1 MEKRILESEL
11 EDLQFDILRMSSMV
25 EKAVYES
32 TKSLLD
38 DQVNLAKQVI
48 ADDDS
53 IDTLN
58 IEVQD
63 KCLRLLALRQPLAVD
78 LRAIQTDLQIATD
91 LERMGDYAESIARSA
106 LRLHERRTITK
117 LTYLPQMSEM
127 VREMVHDIITAYI
140 LGDINMA
147 QNCVILEKEIDQIYR
162 EYFDVIMSIIKRDP
176 QLAEMAVQLLFA
188 GHYLE
193 RIADHA
199 TNIGESILYM
209 VTGNR
214 VSLND

>member
-32 TKSLLD
+32 TKSLLN
-38 DQVNLAKQVI
+38 DQVNLANQVI

-162 EYFDVIMSIIKRDP
+162 QYFDVIMSIIKSDP

>member
-1 MEKRILESEL
+1 MQKRVLESEL
-11 EDLQFDILRMSSMV
+11 EDLQFEILRMSALV

-32 TKSLLD
+32 TKALIND
-38 DQVNLAKQVI
+38 EVETARQVI
-48 ADDDS
+48 SDDDS
-53 IDTLN
+53 IDSLN

-91 LERMGDYAESIARSA
+91 LERMGDYAEYIAKSV
-106 LRLHERRTITK
+106 LRLHGNRTLTK
-117 LTYLPQMSEM
+117 LLYLTQMSEM

-140 LGDINMA
+140 LADVDMARNIVVLEREVDCLNREYYDLLVNIIKTDTNKVNMA
-147 QNCVILEKEIDQIYR
+147 VELILTGQ
-162 EYFDVIMSIIKRDP
+162 
-176 QLAEMAVQLLFA
+176 
-188 GHYLE
+188 YLE

-199 TNIGESILYM
+199 TNIGESVVYM
-209 VTGNR
+209 VTGKR

>member
-1 MEKRILESEL
+1 MQKRVLESEL
-11 EDLQFDILRMSSMV
+11 EDLQFEILRMSALV

-32 TKSLLD
+32 TKSLIND
-38 DQVNLAKQVI
+38 EVETARQII

-53 IDTLN
+53 IDSLN

-91 LERMGDYAESIARSA
+91 LERMGDYAEYIAKSV
-106 LRLHERRTITK
+106 LRLHGNRTMTK
-117 LTYLPQMSEM
+117 LLYLPQMSEM

-140 LGDINMA
+140 LADVDMA
-147 QNCVILEKEIDQIYR
+147 RNIVVLEREVDCMNR
-162 EYFDVIMSIIKRDP
+162 EYYDSLVSIIKTD
-176 QLAEMAVQLLFA
+176 ASKANMAIELILTGQ
-188 GHYLE
+188 YLE

-199 TNIGESILYM
+199 TNIGESVVYM
-209 VTGNR
+209 VTGKR

>member
-38 DQVNLAKQVI
+38 DQVNLANQVI

-53 IDTLN
+53 IDSLN

-162 EYFDVIMSIIKRDP
+162 QYFDVIMSIIKSDP

>member
-38 DQVNLAKQVI
+38 DQVNLANQVI

-53 IDTLN
+53 IDALN

-162 EYFDVIMSIIKRDP
+162 EYFDVIMSIIKSDP

>member
-1 MEKRILESEL
+1 MEKRILENEL
-11 EDLQFDILRMSSMV
+11 EDLQFDILRMSSLV

-38 DQVNLAKQVI
+38 DQVNLANQVI
-48 ADDDS
+48 AEDDS
-53 IDTLN
+53 IDALN

-91 LERMGDYAESIARSA
+91 LERMGDYAESIARAA

-117 LTYLPQMSEM
+117 LTYLPQMAEM

-140 LGDINMA
+140 LADVGMA
-147 QNCVILEKEIDQIYR
+147 KNCVILEQEIDRIYR
-162 EYFDVIMSIIKRDP
+162 EYFDVNMSIIKSDP
-176 QLAEMAVQLLFA
+176 HLAEMAVQLLFA
-188 GHYLE
+188 GHFLE

>member
-11 EDLQFDILRMSSMV
+11 EDLQFDLLRMSSLV
-25 EKAVYES
+25 EKAVFEA

-38 DQVNLAKQVI
+38 DQINLAYQVI
-48 ADDDS
+48 AEDDS
-53 IDTLN
+53 IDRLN

-91 LERMGDYAESIARSA
+91 LERMGDYAESIARSTI
-106 LRLHERRTITK
+106 RLHDRRTITK
-117 LTYLPQMSEM
+117 LTYLPQMAEM

-140 LGDINMA
+140 LADIQMA
-147 QNCVILEKEIDQIYR
+147 RNCVILEKEIDTLYR
-162 EYFDVIMSIIKRDP
+162 EYYGVIMKIIKEDANR
-176 QLAEMAVQLLFA
+176 AEMAVQLLFA
-188 GHYLE
+188 AQFLE

-209 VTGNR
+209 VTGLR
-214 VSLND
+214 ASLND

>member
-38 DQVNLAKQVI
+38 DQVNLANQVI

-162 EYFDVIMSIIKRDP
+162 EYFDVIMSIIKSDP

>member
-162 EYFDVIMSIIKRDP
+162 QYFDVIMSIIKRDP

>member
-38 DQVNLAKQVI
+38 DQVNLANQVI

>member
-1 MEKRILESEL
+1 MEKRILENEL
-11 EDLQFDILRMSSMV
+11 EDLQFDILRMSSLV

-38 DQVNLAKQVI
+38 DQVNLANQVI
-48 ADDDS
+48 AEDDS
-53 IDTLN
+53 IDALN

-91 LERMGDYAESIARSA
+91 LERMGDYAESIARAA
-106 LRLHERRTITK
+106 LRLHERRTIAK
-117 LTYLPQMSEM
+117 LTYLPQMAEM

-140 LGDINMA
+140 LADVGMA
-147 QNCVILEKEIDQIYR
+147 KNCVILEQEIDRIYR
-162 EYFDVIMSIIKRDP
+162 EYFDVNMSVIKSDP
-176 QLAEMAVQLLFA
+176 HLAEMAVQLLFA
-188 GHYLE
+188 GHFLE

>member
-1 MEKRILESEL
+1 MQNRILENEL
-11 EDLQFDILRMSSMV
+11 EDLQFDILRMSALV

-32 TKSLLD
+32 TRALINDQVDLAKEVISED
-38 DQVNLAKQVI
+38 DQ
-48 ADDDS
+48 
-53 IDTLN
+53 IDRLY

-91 LERMGDYAESIARSA
+91 LERMGDYAENIARST
-106 LRLHERRTITK
+106 LRLHGQRSMTK
-117 LTYLPQMSEM
+117 LIYLPQMAEM

-140 LGDINMA
+140 LADIEMA
-147 QNCVILEKEIDQIYR
+147 RSSVILEKEIDNLYR
-162 EYFDVIMSIIKRDP
+162 EYFDMLMDTIKKD
-176 QLAEMAVQLLFA
+176 ACKSAMAVQLLFA
-188 GHYLE
+188 GHWLE

-199 TNIGESILYM
+199 TNIGESVLYM
-209 VTGNR
+209 VTGER